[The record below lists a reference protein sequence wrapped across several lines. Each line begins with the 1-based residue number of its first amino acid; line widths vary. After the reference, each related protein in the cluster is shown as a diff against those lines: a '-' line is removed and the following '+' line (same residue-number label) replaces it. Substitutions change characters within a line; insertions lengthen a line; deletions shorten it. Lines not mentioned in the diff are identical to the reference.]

1 MYLYLNMFIIHV
13 SLNIF
18 TFQFEMNHKKK
29 IELNLLQ
36 ISRWNSDQPFSHKG
50 IWAYIR
56 FIVRRKLF
64 PEPAQVQP
72 KMEDNCQVSTI
83 FRFKLPPWKYY

>member
-1 MYLYLNMFIIHV
+1 MFIIYIY
-13 SLNIF
+13 LNIF
-18 TFQFEMNHKKK
+18 IFPFQMNHKNKL
-29 IELNLLQ
+29 EFNLLE
-36 ISRWNSDQPFSHKG
+36 ISRWNSDQPFSYNA

-72 KMEDNCQVSTI
+72 KMEDNWQVFPI
-83 FRFKLPPWKYY
+83 FRFKLSPWKYY